1 MLEISEEEELTI
13 KLITK
18 KFKKKALRVHS
29 DKTLNK
35 DDEEFKEL
43 LNDYEKLKDAVKEV
57 SKENAAEDED
67 KTDLQ
72 TFFEKHNFAKEFS
85 QSWTIFVEKEKVNEW
100 KNVMESLFPDFKNTQ
115 GNGTQFK
122 TMVDDRIVYTTLYD
136 VSVPKINIQGNH
148 ISIRKFVL
156 DILPEIYKKVSGI
169 QHQLQSEGVKKVP
182 VNAKVKLSGE
192 TVFSCEVC
200 SKTYVRKA
208 AIKKH
213 IQMKHAPPPPR
224 KP

>member
-1 MLEISEEEELTI
+1 M
-13 KLITK
+13 
-18 KFKKKALRVHS
+18 
-29 DKTLNK
+29 
-35 DDEEFKEL
+35 
-43 LNDYEKLKDAVKEV
+43 
-57 SKENAAEDED
+57 
-67 KTDLQ
+67 
-72 TFFEKHNFAKEFS
+72 
-85 QSWTIFVEKEKVNEW
+85 EKEKVNEW

-136 VSVPKINIQGNH
+136 VLVPKMNIQGNH

-192 TVFSCEVC
+192 TVCYCEVC
-200 SKTYVRKA
+200 PKTYVRKI

-224 KP
+224 AQVMKTPIPFGCTVVNDNYTEEVDCDSAEILVEVSLDETPYIIEEIGPQQIDSN